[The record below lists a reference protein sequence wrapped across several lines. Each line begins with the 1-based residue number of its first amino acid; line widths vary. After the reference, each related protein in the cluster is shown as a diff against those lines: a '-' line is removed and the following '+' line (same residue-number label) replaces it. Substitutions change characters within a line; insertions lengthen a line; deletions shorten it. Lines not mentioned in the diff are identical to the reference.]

1 MEKQG
6 KSWKI
11 LRQTT
16 VVKTSYQLDEA
27 NIESG
32 INTQGLKLLELKRFD
47 DAIRVLA
54 LNTEL
59 FPNSWNTWD
68 SLGEAYMKKGEVN
81 IAAGF
86 YKKSIEV
93 NPGNFHAK
101 EMIEKMA
108 KN

>member
-81 IAAGF
+81 IASGF

-93 NPGNFHAK
+93 NPDNFHAK
-101 EMIEKMA
+101 EMIER
-108 KN
+108 